1 MRKSILIITALLM
14 TKTKTTITYLMVVI
28 TILFLSCTS
37 KQQSE
42 VPTGEMFDEA
52 TVSFAKA
59 YTFLRKWMETDTT
72 GKDMPRIILRLDNIA
87 TSYIHTSEYAK
98 AKMWLD
104 REDSALAIYSQKP
117 NVVEKQTDFLKG
129 TIQLDL
135 AAMCQQLGQSEEAAR
150 HYDEHRKTVFS
161 ERNVA
166 LVRYFKILFLF
177 LRCQVPFT
185 TARRQT

>member
-1 MRKSILIITALLM
+1 MYIPSDMRKSILIITALLM

-104 REDSALAIYSQKP
+104 REDSALAIYVTRP
-117 NVVEKQTDFLKG
+117 CVIEKQSDFLRG

-135 AAMCQQLGQSEEAAR
+135 ATMCQQLGRAKRR
-150 HYDEHRKTVFS
+150 HATM
-161 ERNVA
+161 RN
-166 LVRYFKILFLF
+166 
-177 LRCQVPFT
+177 
-185 TARRQT
+185 TARQYSRNGMSHLSMLPTT